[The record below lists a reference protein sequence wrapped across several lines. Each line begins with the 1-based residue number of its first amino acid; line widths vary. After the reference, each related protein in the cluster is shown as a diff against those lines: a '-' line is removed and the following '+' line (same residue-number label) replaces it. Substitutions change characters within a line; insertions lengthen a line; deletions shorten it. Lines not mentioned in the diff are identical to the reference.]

1 MTPQEIIACVR
12 RLDECADQTIGWMAR
27 GGVCCLAERVD
38 GYCTNPCCRDR
49 AIHWATVS
57 ASEAGHSAHRLI
69 RLSEAAARAEGT
81 PVQLFDPQEFER
93 RVAFMEG
100 RKR

>member
-1 MTPQEIIACVR
+1 MTPRQIIACVKA
-12 RLDECADQTIGWMAR
+12 LEDASEQAVAWMSR

-38 GYCTNPCCRDR
+38 GYCTNPSCRAW
-49 AIHWATVS
+49 AIRWASVS
-57 ASEAGHSAHRLI
+57 AREAGHLALRLI

-81 PVQLFDPQEFER
+81 TVQLFDPQEFER

-100 RKR
+100 PKR